1 LSDELFQT
9 DAEISVLSILLHNP
23 DKFFETQD
31 LRSYMFSSEPN
42 QLIFRLMADLLAKK
56 LVPDLNMLETNLGS
70 TGTMLKAGGR
80 DYLNYIYKFNS
91 NENNL
96 KEFVDIVINSYKAKS
111 LISLAT
117 QAQQQ
122 VITSGDPNGAIN
134 SLRESLD
141 KLTSISA
148 SDDIES
154 LNTIMDLSLRRIE
167 ERVSNPGIPGIK
179 TGLKAVDTATSGM
192 QPGTLW
198 IIAGR
203 PGMAKSGMVCN
214 IAYKQAIEGVPS
226 LIISRE
232 MPKEQLAKRLITIDT
247 GIENT
252 AITMGY
258 LNSRE
263 LNKVRESVEKL
274 KKLPIYI
281 DSNFF
286 SSSDYIFAT
295 IRKYQANFGVKVIY
309 LDYLQLVVDRNNEAT
324 HALGRVTRMGKLLA
338 NELKITTVLLS
349 QLNRNVEMRDNKRP
363 ILADLRQSGNIEEDA
378 DIVIGLYRDEVYN
391 SHTKDPSLMEAII
404 LKNREGPI
412 GTVGL
417 TFVKE
422 NGIIKDK

>member
-1 LSDELFQT
+1 MGDDLFQT

-23 DKFFETQD
+23 DKYFETQD
-31 LRSYMFSSEPN
+31 LKSYMFSSEPN
-42 QLIFRLMADLLAKK
+42 QLIYKLIVDLMNKK
-56 LVPDLNMLETNLGS
+56 LVPDLNMIETNLGS
-70 TGTMLKAGGR
+70 TGTILKAGGK

-91 NENNL
+91 NESNL
-96 KEFVDIVINSYKAKS
+96 KEFVDIVVNSYKAKS

-122 VITSGDPNGAIN
+122 VITSGNPDGAIE
-134 SLRESLD
+134 SLRSSLD
-141 KLTSISA
+141 KLSSISA
-148 SDDIES
+148 SDAIES
-154 LNTIMDLSLRRIE
+154 LDTIMDMSLKRIE
-167 ERVSNPGIPGIK
+167 DRVNNPGIPGLK
-179 TGLKAVDTATSGM
+179 TGLKSLDTATSGM
-192 QPGTLW
+192 QKGTLW

-214 IAYKQAIEGVPS
+214 ISYNQGKEEIPT

-247 GIENT
+247 QIENT

-258 LNSRE
+258 L
-263 LNKVRESVEKL
+263 KPKDMVKIRESVKEL

-286 SSSDYIFAT
+286 STPEYIYST
-295 IRKYQANFGVKVIY
+295 IRKYNSNFGVKVVY
-309 LDYLQLVVDRNNEAT
+309 LDYLQLVVDRDNNAT
-324 HALGRVTRMGKLLA
+324 HALGKVTRMAKLLA
-338 NELKITTVLLS
+338 NELGMTIVLLS

-378 DIVIGLYRDEVYN
+378 DIVVGLYRDEIYN
-391 SHTKDPSLMEAII
+391 LHTKNPDMMEAII

-412 GTVGL
+412 GTIPL

-422 NGIIKDK
+422 NGIIKDR

>member
-1 LSDELFQT
+1 MTEDLFQT

-23 DKFFETQD
+23 DKFFEVQD
-31 LRSYMFSSEPN
+31 LKSYMFSSEPN
-42 QLIFRLMADLLAKK
+42 QLIFKLMSDLLAKK
-56 LVPDLNMLETNLGS
+56 LVPDLNLLETNLGS
-70 TGTMLKAGGR
+70 TGTMLKAGGK

-96 KEFVDIVINSYKAKS
+96 KEFVDIIINSFKAKS

-122 VITSGDPNGAIN
+122 VITTGDPSGAIN

-141 KLTSISA
+141 KLTSISV

-154 LNTIMDLSLRRIE
+154 LDSIMDISLRKIE
-167 ERVSNPGIPGIK
+167 ERVSNPGVPGIK
-179 TGLKAVDTATSGM
+179 TELKSLDTVTSGM

-203 PGMAKSGMVCN
+203 PGMSKSGMVCN
-214 IAYKQAIEGVPS
+214 FSYKQGLQGIPS

-232 MPKEQLAKRLITIDT
+232 MSKEQLAKRFITLDT

-258 LNSRE
+258 LNTKE
-263 LNKVRESVEKL
+263 INKIRDSVTKL
-274 KKLPIYI
+274 KSLPIYI

-286 SSSDYIFAT
+286 STPDYIFSA
-295 IRKYQANFGVKVIY
+295 IRKYHANFGVKVVY

-338 NELKITTVLLS
+338 NDLQITIVLLS
-349 QLNRNVEMRDNKRP
+349 QLNRNVEMRENKRP
-363 ILADLRQSGNIEEDA
+363 VLADLRQSGNIEEDA
-378 DIVIGLYRDEVYN
+378 DIVIGLYRDVLYN
-391 SHTKDPSLMEAII
+391 SRTKDPSLMEAII
-404 LKNREGPI
+404 LKNREGPV
-412 GTVGL
+412 GTIPL
-417 TFVKE
+417 TFVQE
-422 NGIIKDK
+422 NGTIQDK